1 MNKLTF
7 DEKVERGVLLYFFKE
22 YPTPDRESR
31 LKIFYLKELEKVS
44 NTEKRNYFQNIFNEW
59 DNILSPQKKADMFI
73 SLWQYAEN
81 QPEAPSL
88 SGIPFLEGGR
98 DGFLNNLQILTD
110 AGHITLVKNKFTI
123 QATNKASAHRMVE
136 SIFINAVD
144 MGFIQNFFFKEDGKK
159 IRWAHITKNFNY
171 QIPKKEISEFS
182 NIELFKQF
190 DYWFNVYS
198 ADREKPLH
206 DTRTLE
212 SMVCDE
218 FKLITA
224 LTKRK

>member
-1 MNKLTF
+1 MIN
-7 DEKVERGVLLYFFKE
+7 VERHTVTGEVNPAALMQQFKNRCE
-22 YPTPDRESR
+22 MRR
-31 LKIFYLKELEKVS
+31 LTRALEEQNRILKNAETLPAIKKGETS
-44 NTEKRNYFQNIFNEW
+44 E
-59 DNILSPQKKADMFI
+59 PQ
-73 SLWQYAEN
+73 LH
-81 QPEAPSL
+81 
-88 SGIPFLEGGR
+88 GIPFLEGGR
-98 DGFLNNLQILTD
+98 EGFLNNLQILTD

-123 QATNKASAHRMVE
+123 QATNKASAHRIVE

-171 QIPKKEISEFS
+171 QIPEKEPAEFS

-190 DYWFNVYS
+190 DFWFNIYS
-198 ADREKPLH
+198 ADREEPMF

-212 SMVCDE
+212 SLICDE

-224 LTKRK
+224 LTKRKQK